1 MGDTFAQCA
10 GDLASGKTVLF
21 SGTGCQIQGLLNFLA
36 VRSVD
41 TSRLLTVDLV
51 CHGVPSPGIWES
63 YISELEARSGQKV
76 VSVNFRDKNAC
87 GWKAHKER
95 ITFEDGSSRLEDV
108 WTNLFYSNT
117 ILRPS
122 CFTCVFATTVRKSDF
137 TIGDYW
143 GIEKNAPEFDDDK
156 GVNLVL
162 VNTERGRETFS
173 KLEDIDYRTTV
184 LSNSLQPNLIQ
195 PSSVD
200 ASKRRRVMNDYRKK
214 QRKRFVDRY
223 LRKRS
228 LFYLKSKVKNK
239 LRSFLGA

>member
-1 MGDTFAQCA
+1 
-10 GDLASGKTVLF
+10 
-21 SGTGCQIQGLLNFLA
+21 
-36 VRSVD
+36 
-41 TSRLLTVDLV
+41 
-51 CHGVPSPGIWES
+51 
-63 YISELEARSGQKV
+63 
-76 VSVNFRDKNAC
+76 
-87 GWKAHKER
+87 
-95 ITFEDGSSRLEDV
+95 
-108 WTNLFYSNT
+108 
-117 ILRPS
+117 
-122 CFTCVFATTVRKSDF
+122 VRKSDF